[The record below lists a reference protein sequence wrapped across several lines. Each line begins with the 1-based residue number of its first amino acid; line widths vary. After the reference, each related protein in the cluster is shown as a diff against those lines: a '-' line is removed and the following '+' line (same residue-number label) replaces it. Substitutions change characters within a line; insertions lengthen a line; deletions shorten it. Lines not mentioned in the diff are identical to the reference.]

1 MYNDLAA
8 AESRANII
16 PAAVDNFRKALEGDA
31 SDPVYQF
38 NLGYALWRAGSFSA
52 AAERF
57 HSVLDHDP
65 DDAVAALLLERC
77 ENRSGPRPGDSQTE
91 GLERLKTNYE
101 ESAYLQLKA
110 VLQPDK
116 P

>member
-1 MYNDLAA
+1 M
-8 AESRANII
+8 
-16 PAAVDNFRKALEGDA
+16 
-31 SDPVYQF
+31 YQF

-52 AAERF
+52 AAGEFRAVLER
-57 HSVLDHDP
+57 DP
-65 DDAVAALLLERC
+65 DDPVATLLLDRC
-77 ENRSGPRPGDSQTE
+77 NKHSGPRPGDSQTE

-101 ESAYLQLKA
+101 ESAYWQLKA